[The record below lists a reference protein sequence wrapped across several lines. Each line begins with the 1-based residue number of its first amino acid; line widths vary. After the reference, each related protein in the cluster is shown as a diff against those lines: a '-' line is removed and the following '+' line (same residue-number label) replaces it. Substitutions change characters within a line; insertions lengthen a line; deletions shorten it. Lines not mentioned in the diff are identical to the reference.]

1 MPRHPPCALHSLSH
15 KHSTKNTNY
24 KDRHPH
30 TPNQQHAECQICDKP
45 WCRPAARCSRPL
57 FTDQEPH
64 PPTPTDNHTV
74 TDRRR
79 RPRQHAPTPTP
90 PRAPITGTPRARGSA
105 PDLSGPN
112 SVPTPTHANHTTQ
125 VPHPAPAARK
135 SHPGR
140 AVLRTAGSATGG
152 VLRRRFH

>member
-79 RPRQHAPTPTP
+79 RPRQHAPTPHPTTGTHHGHPTGTHSRGKGGRRLIPQGPTVCQPPPTQTTP
-90 PRAPITGTPRARGSA
+90 PRFHTHPRQ
-105 PDLSGPN
+105 LE
-112 SVPTPTHANHTTQ
+112 
-125 VPHPAPAARK
+125 
-135 SHPGR
+135 R
-140 AVLRTAGSATGG
+140 ATRDGQY
-152 VLRRRFH
+152 